1 MANRYDR
8 RYDEHRPPQEGIE
21 KEIMKILEAGPPSP
35 RALVNALVGKGYDDT
50 SVRKHAWKLMDR
62 GWISL
67 DREMRLVA
75 NKEPIESII

>member
-21 KEIMKILEAGPPSP
+21 KEIMKILEAGPLSP

-50 SVRKHAWKLMDR
+50 SVSKNTRSKNTRVQPVYFLLQ
-62 GWISL
+62 S
-67 DREMRLVA
+67 
-75 NKEPIESII
+75 